1 MSIKEP
7 SKIQNNLLSNQ
18 IKKELNLL
26 PKILREKK
34 IEIDTAKR
42 EIVIFKEKYSFFHKE
57 LQKISFNIMSLEK
70 DLSLLLIKN
79 DTIKSH
85 QKILLNSINNE
96 IHSDFKNFIKKNLW
110 FQEIFHI
117 FSNFEN
123 NYTEQ
128 LNLILDN
135 NNELTTL
142 LIGAYSHI
150 KMLQNDFPQNYNK
163 LKNKINNALNNAK
176 ELNIENDNYYFLVVN
191 YIKNVFILLDNKEK
205 SNIYNKKIENLNVK
219 KNEIFVKIKLIE
231 EKKKEKEKNLNVVNN
246 YINEIFSI
254 LEKYKLY
261 SKYSKTKI
269 VNRNKDKENQI
280 DINKNENNSGIN
292 LNISCPNNPL
302 FNNENKNLY
311 YNNGVRNTNN
321 KINYINIDLTDAYIE
336 KEKINNKKT
345 IDSVDDINSKINNNN
360 SILKRINFSNYN
372 NINELEKD
380 IYGHFS
386 DLKNNPLYAI
396 KLNNGTNTT
405 TNNNNI
411 LNINRSNN
419 TSNNNNILSKNKK
432 LKKNITKQTRIN
444 GNDKTKIKSS
454 SKKNYDKNKSE
465 KKDKNIINENNS
477 NNNIIIS
484 QTNTTMTYN
493 NIIINNSGEMNK
505 SNGSNDS
512 INRTTK
518 INHYTSSNYIKKSSP
533 SQKEPKKMPQ
543 NQIHKPGKVKLIP
556 YLTQDFQINKENQ
569 RNSNE
574 SNLRKIT
581 NNKKQKNI
589 SNSRSPLN
597 SPQKTKK
604 VLNINNTNNKIS
616 SPFTNLENTNCNTEQ
631 ITDKVNQS
639 SYSKVSKKNIYISIK
654 HNKTNLLKENLN
666 EKNIKEKRNKKPL
679 NKIKVNI
686 SKKEIK
692 TVNISEQNLEK
703 KISPNKQS
711 SSFLSKLLNSE
722 ENRNYK
728 SNTNNKINGNEKQKN
743 KEITKINIDLDK
755 HKYKNKSPMFKQR
768 QYFDKFNKSNI
779 KEVNIEND
787 KINKDIKI
795 YMNNSLSLNNN
806 ININKNNCHIIPFM
820 KNKTNKNN
828 INYAIDKK
836 NNSKNIK
843 DNKTPKTNSNFN
855 SNCLTDKNK
864 NEEKANKSG
873 VHFNNDNSQVIN
885 NIVKKEINDYSS
897 NKQDYKNHKKSYFQ
911 NII

>member
-432 LKKNITKQTRIN
+432 LKKTRIN

-574 SNLRKIT
+574 SNLT
-581 NNKKQKNI
+581 
-589 SNSRSPLN
+589 
-597 SPQKTKK
+597 TK
-604 VLNINNTNNKIS
+604 
-616 SPFTNLENTNCNTEQ
+616 
-631 ITDKVNQS
+631 
-639 SYSKVSKKNIYISIK
+639 SKKIF
-654 HNKTNLLKENLN
+654 
-666 EKNIKEKRNKKPL
+666 
-679 NKIKVNI
+679 
-686 SKKEIK
+686 
-692 TVNISEQNLEK
+692 Q
-703 KISPNKQS
+703 
-711 SSFLSKLLNSE
+711 
-722 ENRNYK
+722 
-728 SNTNNKINGNEKQKN
+728 
-743 KEITKINIDLDK
+743 
-755 HKYKNKSPMFKQR
+755 
-768 QYFDKFNKSNI
+768 
-779 KEVNIEND
+779 
-787 KINKDIKI
+787 
-795 YMNNSLSLNNN
+795 
-806 ININKNNCHIIPFM
+806 
-820 KNKTNKNN
+820 
-828 INYAIDKK
+828 
-836 NNSKNIK
+836 
-843 DNKTPKTNSNFN
+843 
-855 SNCLTDKNK
+855 
-864 NEEKANKSG
+864 
-873 VHFNNDNSQVIN
+873 
-885 NIVKKEINDYSS
+885 IVD
-897 NKQDYKNHKKSYFQ
+897 HP
-911 NII
+911 

>member
-1 MSIKEP
+1 MSIKES
-7 SKIQNNLLSNQ
+7 SKIQNSLLSNQ

-26 PKILREKK
+26 PRILREKK

-70 DLSLLLIKN
+70 DLSLILIKN
-79 DTIKSH
+79 DAIKSH

-96 IHSDFKNFIKKNLW
+96 IHFDFKNFFQKNLW

-128 LNLILDN
+128 LYLILDN

-150 KMLQNDFPQNYNK
+150 KMLQKDFPQKYNHI
-163 LKNKINNALNNAK
+163 KNKINNALNNAK
-176 ELNIENDNYYFLVVN
+176 NLNNENDNIFSLVVN

-205 SNIYNKKIENLNVK
+205 SNVYNKKIENLNVK
-219 KNEIFVKIKLIE
+219 KDQIFVKIKLIE
-231 EKKKEKEKNLNVVNN
+231 EKKKEKEKNLNVFNN

-269 VNRNKDKENQI
+269 INNNKDKENQI
-280 DINKNENNSGIN
+280 DINKNENSSGNN

-302 FNNENKNLY
+302 FKNENKNLF
-311 YNNGVRNTNN
+311 NNNRIRNTNN
-321 KINYINIDLTDAYIE
+321 KINYINIDLTETYIE

-345 IDSVDDINSKINNNN
+345 IDSVDDINSKINSSN
-360 SILKRINFSNYN
+360 SILKRINISNYN
-372 NINELEKD
+372 NINDLEKD
-380 IYGHFS
+380 ICGHFS
-386 DLKNNPLYAI
+386 DLKNNPLYKI

-405 TNNNNI
+405 TNINNI

-419 TSNNNNILSKNKK
+419 NNNILSKSKI
-432 LKKNITKQTRIN
+432 LKKNNTKHNRFN
-444 GNDKTKIKSS
+444 DNDKAKIKSS
-454 SKKNYDKNKSE
+454 SKKSCNKNKSE

-493 NIIINNSGEMNK
+493 NIIINNSGELNK

-512 INRTTK
+512 INKTTK
-518 INHYTSSNYIKKSSP
+518 INHYTSSNFIKKSSS
-533 SQKEPKKMPQ
+533 SQKEPKKISQ

-556 YLTQDFQINKENQ
+556 YLTQDFQINKVNQ

-574 SNLRKIT
+574 SNVRKII

-589 SNSRSPLN
+589 TNNRSPLN
-597 SPQKTKK
+597 SPHKTKK
-604 VLNINNTNNKIS
+604 VLNINSTSNKIS
-616 SPFTNLENTNCNTEQ
+616 FPFTNLENTNCNTEQ
-631 ITDKVNQS
+631 VMDKVNQS
-639 SYSKVSKKNIYISIK
+639 SHSKVSKKNIYISIK
-654 HNKTNLLKENLN
+654 HNKTNLLKENIN
-666 EKNIKEKRNKKPL
+666 EKNIKEKRDKKPL

-686 SKKEIK
+686 SKREIK
-692 TVNISEQNLEK
+692 TVNNSEQNIEK
-703 KISPNKQS
+703 KISPNKIS
-711 SSFLSKLLNSE
+711 SSILSKLLNSE

-728 SNTNNKINGNEKQKN
+728 NNTNNKSKAYEKKKN
-743 KEITKINIDLDK
+743 KEIMKINIDLDN
-755 HKYKNKSPMFKQR
+755 HKYKNKSPLLKQR
-768 QYFDKFNKSNI
+768 QYFDKFNNSNI
-779 KEVNIEND
+779 KEVNIEKD

-795 YMNNSLSLNNN
+795 NMNNSLSLNNN
-806 ININKNNCHIIPFM
+806 INKNNCHIIPF
-820 KNKTNKNN
+820 KKIQNNKNN
-828 INYAIDKK
+828 INYANDKK

-843 DNKTPKTNSNFN
+843 DNKASKTNNNFC

-864 NEEKANKSG
+864 NEEKSNISG
-873 VHFNNDNSQVIN
+873 AHFNNDNSQLVN

-897 NKQDYKNHKKSYFQ
+897 NKQDYKNHKKSYF
-911 NII
+911 